1 MQVMGQPATRGRERD
16 SVRERE
22 REYAQLVRE
31 KIYNLR
37 FLPKKNAIKISKA
50 FKILTLWDLLA
61 VNDLNQFTEFSS
73 KPYNCSL
80 WQSM

>member
-1 MQVMGQPATRGRERD
+1 MQVMGEPATRGRERD

-37 FLPKKNAIKISKA
+37 FLLKKNAIEISKA
-50 FKILTLWDLLA
+50 FKILTLWDLLV